1 VTFLV
6 KIPFFA
12 NLMQHASRCIWVRN
26 AFGTNIHTSYVV
38 HISLAREV
46 WYGTGTGMFVL
57 YVGKRYSY
65 GRFMSLGTLFLS
77 YYSNLQHCCR
87 LTYKKI
93 LIRKLYV
100 PFSVVLIPTYIV
112 AVENTKKLWA
122 CWKALIK
129 SLLLSSTHR
138 ITNGSLPPTT
148 FLYHLSLS
156 KMKLFAAASK

>member
-1 VTFLV
+1 MTFLV

-38 HISLAREV
+38 VSLSQER
-46 WYGTGTGMFVL
+46 YGTGTGMFVL

-87 LTYKKI
+87 TYLRKDTDTEALCPIFCRTNSNLHSCCRKHKKAMGVLESSHKI
-93 LIRKLYV
+93 T
-100 PFSVVLIPTYIV
+100 SVVFDTSNHKRFSATNYFPLSPLPLKD
-112 AVENTKKLWA
+112 E
-122 CWKALIK
+122 ALRCRK
-129 SLLLSSTHR
+129 
-138 ITNGSLPPTT
+138 
-148 FLYHLSLS
+148 
-156 KMKLFAAASK
+156 